1 MKLSSLTL
9 KNFKCFSSASLLLH
23 PRMNVLVGVNG
34 TGKSSMLEALRV
46 ATGALFLGVDKYEGK
61 IAAPGII
68 QDDVRLENLEP
79 LYPTVIEATG
89 SINTF
94 DVDHEDV
101 PQYEDITWIRS
112 MDKHGGRTTL
122 IKAKKMTEASERMQ
136 KAIRENRGTI
146 PLVAYYTTERYKKE
160 RKDYGVE
167 ADGSRLR
174 GYFNS
179 LDSTTNIKFFQNL
192 FFTETLDATQKQ
204 RPSDM
209 LAAVVPAIMECVK
222 CEDVYYDFKKAEIV
236 MVGDD
241 GVHMPMHLLSDG
253 VRSVLSLVMELAFRS
268 YLLNPHKGAN
278 APKETDGVVLIDEID
293 LHLHPEWQL
302 HILNDLQNAFPKMQF
317 IVTTHAPLV
326 VSAVNDCCIYSV
338 ADGKAYDFPLQ
349 YGQNADHILQMMGV
363 RKMKEEYQLVLNE
376 YLLLI
381 ESGMGHTDKALD
393 CRHKLEEWLGKE
405 HAELKRA
412 DMMMSFFS

>member
-1 MKLSSLTL
+1 MNISSVTLS
-9 KNFKCFSSASLLLH
+9 NFKCFSRASLQLH

-34 TGKSSMLEALRV
+34 TGKSSMLEALRI
-46 ATGALFLGVDKYEGK
+46 AIGALFLGVDKYDGK
-61 IAAPGII
+61 IAAPGIGA
-68 QDDVRLENLEP
+68 DDVRLENLEP
-79 LYPTVIEATG
+79 LYPAIIETKG
-89 SINTF
+89 WVNSF
-94 DVDHEDV
+94 GVDHENNL
-101 PQYEDITWIRS
+101 QYSGITWIRS
-112 MDKHGGRTTL
+112 LEKHGGRTTS
-122 IKAKKMTEASERMQ
+122 IKAKKMTEASNRMQ
-136 KAIRENRGTI
+136 QAVRENRGTI
-146 PLVAYYTTERYKKE
+146 PLVAYYSTERFKKE

-204 RPSDM
+204 RPSEM
-209 LAAVVPAIMECVK
+209 LAAVVPAIKECVRCK
-222 CEDVYYDFKKAEIV
+222 DVYYDFKKGEII
-236 MVGDD
+236 MVGEDD
-241 GVHMPMHLLSDG
+241 VHMPMHLLSDG

-268 YLLNPHKGAN
+268 YLLNPHKGAS
-278 APKETDGVVLIDEID
+278 AAKETDGVVLIDEID

-302 HILNDLQNAFPKMQF
+302 HILTDLQVAFPKMQF

-338 ADGKAYDFPLQ
+338 ADGQAYNFPSQ
-349 YGQNADHILQMMGV
+349 YGQNADHVLQMMGV
-363 RKMKEEYQLVLNE
+363 RKMKEEYQNVLDE

-381 ESGMGHTDKALD
+381 ESGQGYSDKAMD

>member
-1 MKLSSLTL
+1 MKIDNIIL
-9 KNFKCFSSASLLLH
+9 KNFKCFSSASVQLH

-34 TGKSSMLEALRV
+34 TGKSSMLEAIRV
-46 ATGALFLGVDKYEGK
+46 AIGALFLEVDKYKGK

-68 QDDVRLENLEP
+68 ADNVRLENLEP
-79 LYPTVIEATG
+79 LYPVVIEAKG
-89 SINTF
+89 SVNTF
-94 DVDHEDV
+94 NANHEES
-101 PQYEDITWIRS
+101 PEYEDITWIRS
-112 MDKHGGRTTL
+112 LDKHGRTTTKN
-122 IKAKKMTEASERMQ
+122 KAKKMSEASERMQ
-136 KAIRENRGTI
+136 RAIREKRGTI

-160 RKDYGVE
+160 RKEYGVE
-167 ADGSRLR
+167 AEGSRLR

-179 LDSTTNIKFFQNL
+179 LDSITNIKFFQDL

-204 RPSDM
+204 RPSEM
-209 LAAVVPAIMECVK
+209 LAAVVSAVKVCVK
-222 CEDVYYDFKKAEIV
+222 CKDVYYDFKKAEII
-236 MVGDD
+236 MVEEDD
-241 GVHMPMHLLSDG
+241 VRMPMHLLSDG

-268 YLLNPHKGAN
+268 YLLNPHKGAD
-278 APKETDGVVLIDEID
+278 APRETDGVVLIDEID

-302 HILNDLQNAFPKMQF
+302 HILDDLQQAFPKMQF

-338 ADGKAYDFPLQ
+338 ADGQAYDFPSQ

-363 RKMKEEYQLVLNE
+363 RKMKEEYQQVLNE

-381 ESGMGHTDKALD
+381 EAGQGQTDKAIQ

>member
-1 MKLSSLTL
+1 MKIDNIIL
-9 KNFKCFSSASLLLH
+9 KNFKCFSSASVQLH

-34 TGKSSMLEALRV
+34 TGKSSMLEAIRV
-46 ATGALFLGVDKYEGK
+46 AIGALFLGVDKYKGK

-68 QDDVRLENLEP
+68 ADNVRMENLES
-79 LYPTVIEATG
+79 LYPVVIEAKG
-89 SINTF
+89 SVNTF
-94 DVDHEDV
+94 NANHEES
-101 PQYEDITWIRS
+101 PEYEDITWIRS
-112 MDKHGGRTTL
+112 LDKHGRTTTKN
-122 IKAKKMTEASERMQ
+122 KAKKMSEASERMQ
-136 KAIRENRGTI
+136 RAIREKRGTI

-160 RKDYGVE
+160 RKEYGVE

-179 LDSTTNIKFFQNL
+179 LDSTTNIKFFQDL

-204 RPSDM
+204 RPSEM
-209 LAAVVPAIMECVK
+209 LAAVVSAVKVCVK
-222 CEDVYYDFKKAEIV
+222 CKDMYYDFKKAEII
-236 MVGDD
+236 MVGEDD
-241 GVHMPMHLLSDG
+241 VRMPMHLLSDG

-268 YLLNPHKGAN
+268 YLLNPHKGAD
-278 APKETDGVVLIDEID
+278 APRETDGVVLIDEID

-302 HILNDLQNAFPKMQF
+302 HILDDLQQAFPKMQF

-338 ADGKAYDFPLQ
+338 ADGQAYDFPSQ

-381 ESGMGHTDKALD
+381 EAGQGQTDKAIE